1 MLNRNYDALFSE
13 INQRIHKLKQRYSS
27 SWIGRL
33 NVIKMSVI
41 AIET

>member
-1 MLNRNYDALFSE
+1 MLNRNYEALLSE
-13 INQRIHKLKQRYSS
+13 INQRIHKLKERHSF

-33 NVIKMSVI
+33 HVIKISVI